1 MAVLTYQG
9 HGSFRIQTTAGTV
22 VYVDPYAGDGYDL
35 PADLILVTHGHHDHN
50 EVSLIQ
56 NRNPGCTV
64 ITHMEALRAGAYQTF
79 AEKDVSVEAVPAYNG
94 HHDRN
99 ECVGYLLRFD
109 GITVYA
115 SGDTS
120 TTDWMQT
127 AAPLQIDYALYPI
140 DGIYNMDAAEAA
152 RCAAL
157 VGAKHNI
164 PIHMKPQ
171 ALFDRAMAETF
182 GAPNRLIVEPGETIS
197 LS

>member
-22 VYVDPYAGDGYDL
+22 VYVDPYAGTGYDV

-56 NRNPGCTV
+56 NRKPGCTV
-64 ITHMEALRAGAYQTF
+64 ITYVEALCGGKYQTF
-79 AEKDVSVEAVPAYNG
+79 TVKDVSVEAVPAYNG
-94 HHDRN
+94 HHSRE
-99 ECVGYLLRFD
+99 ECVGYLIRFD

-120 TTDWMQT
+120 TTDWMKT
-127 AAPLQIDYALYPI
+127 AVSLQIDYAFYPI

-152 RCAAL
+152 QCAAL

-171 ALFDRAMAETF
+171 ALFDRAMAESF
-182 GAPNRLIVEPGETIS
+182 NAPNRLIVEPGQTIS